1 MSFWSK
7 LFGGGS
13 GASGAPAVVKTTEY
27 KGYSIE
33 AEPFKDGGQWQ
44 LAGRIKKD
52 GKEHH
57 FIRADKFS
65 DKDDCADIAIAKGQL
80 IVDQL
85 GERMFK

>member
-7 LFGGGS
+7 LFGGGA
-13 GASGAPAVVKTTEY
+13 ASSTPTVAKTLEY
-27 KGYSIE
+27 NGYSIE
-33 AEPFKDGGQWQ
+33 AEPFKEGGQWQ
-44 LAGRIKKD
+44 LAGRIRKD

-65 DKDDCADIAIAKGQL
+65 DRDDCADVAIAKGQL

-85 GERMFK
+85 GERMFR

>member
-1 MSFWSK
+1 MSFLKK

-13 GASGAPAVVKTTEY
+13 AAASAVAKSTDY
-27 KGYSIE
+27 KGFVIA

-44 LAGRIKKD
+44 LAGRITKD
-52 GKEHH
+52 GKEHR

-65 DKDDCADIAIAKGQL
+65 DRDDCADVAISKGQL

>member
-7 LFGGGS
+7 LFGGGG
-13 GASGAPAVVKTTEY
+13 GAAAPAVVKTLDY
-27 KGYSIE
+27 NGYVIS

-44 LAGRIKKD
+44 LAGRITKD

-57 FIRADKFS
+57 FIRADKFT
-65 DKDDCADIAIAKGQL
+65 DKDDCAGIAIAKGLL